1 MAGVKAD
8 AGGQGAM
15 TRHVADGGVL
25 LYWPHFFS
33 RAEADALF
41 ESLRQNVAWKQERGR
56 FNRPFPRLTAL
67 YADAGLTYTYSGVTY
82 PSLVWT
88 AELDAVRRRVEA
100 AAGAPFNSVLLN
112 RYRGGDDSIGFHADD
127 EPELGRNPVVPSI
140 SLGAE
145 RRFVLRHN
153 KTRERI
159 EYDLKHGSLLVMAG
173 TLQHFWQHA
182 LPKTKQP
189 AGERI
194 NLTFRRLLQDAAPS
208 EPRT

>member
-1 MAGVKAD
+1 MAREPIRGNHVVEVRD
-8 AGGQGAM
+8 DQGQITAARVDIRFCQM
-15 TRHVADGGVL
+15 TIHPPIG
-25 LYWPHFFS
+25 
-33 RAEADALF
+33 
-41 ESLRQNVAWKQERGR
+41 KQRRYPTLE
-56 FNRPFPRLTAL
+56 LTAL
-67 YADAGLTYTYSGVTY
+67 YADAGVTYTYSGVTY

-88 AELDAVRRRVEA
+88 AELSGIRRRVEE

-112 RYRGGDDSIGFHADD
+112 RYRDGGDSMGFHADD
-127 EPELGRNPVVPSI
+127 EPELGTNPVVPSI

-153 KTRERI
+153 WTRERI

-182 LPKTKQP
+182 LPKLTRP

-194 NLTFRRLLQDAAPS
+194 NLTFRNLLTLPS
-208 EPRT
+208 DHEFYCR

>member
-1 MAGVKAD
+1 MTERKAV
-8 AGGQGAM
+8 AGGGILIYYSQ
-15 TRHVADGGVL
+15 
-25 LYWPHFFS
+25 FFEE
-33 RAEADALF
+33 AEADTLF
-41 ESLRQNVAWKQERGR
+41 AVLQKTITWKQERGR

-67 YADAGLTYTYSGVTY
+67 YADAGVTYTYSGVTY

-88 AELDAVRRRVEA
+88 AELGAIRRRVEE

-112 RYRGGDDSIGFHADD
+112 RYRDGGDSMGFHADD
-127 EPELGRNPVVPSI
+127 EPELGPNPVVPSI

-153 KTRERI
+153 RTRERI
-159 EYDLKHGSLLVMAG
+159 EYDLQHGSLLIMAG

-182 LPKTKQP
+182 LPKTPRP

-194 NLTFRRLLQDAAPS
+194 NLTFRNLLPPGSGWPS
-208 EPRT
+208 